1 MNVFIGGSRA
11 VSKLNAVI
19 RERFD
24 DFIKRGC
31 TILVGDAN
39 GKIGHQGSGKIDQR
53 MGGLRQD
60 GQRSGGNADHG
71 LGELPGDL
79 RIAHVGDVVDALDR

>member
-1 MNVFIGGSRA
+1 MNIFIGGSRA
-11 VSKLNAVI
+11 VSKLYAVV

-39 GKIGHQGSGKIDQR
+39 G
-53 MGGLRQD
+53 
-60 GQRSGGNADHG
+60 ADKAVQTYFA
-71 LGELPGDL
+71 ESTIPTS
-79 RIAHVGDVVDALDR
+79 